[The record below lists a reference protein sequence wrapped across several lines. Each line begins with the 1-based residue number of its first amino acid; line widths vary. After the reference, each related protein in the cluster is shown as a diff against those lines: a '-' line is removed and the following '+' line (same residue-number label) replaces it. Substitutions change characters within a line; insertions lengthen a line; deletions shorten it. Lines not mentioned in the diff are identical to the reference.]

1 MCQCDTWA
9 GKGLKIHNMTS
20 KCYTFSDPDPILEI
34 KVVVLAG
41 DTVYAIQYDYTLYIA
56 LQYKK
61 QIGARAA
68 GSKVK

>member
-1 MCQCDTWA
+1 
-9 GKGLKIHNMTS
+9 MTS